1 MADTFKIKDAPMLGY
16 LNKDFELFYIC
27 EESLPDFSYH
37 YHDFYKLLI
46 HMQGDVSYH
55 IEGKEYALQPGDTLL
70 ISPGEIHKAELK
82 KACCYERII
91 AYISEEF
98 FKHEEA
104 FNVDLKQCFVLASD
118 NKSHVARFTKSS
130 GSLSQIVRVLKSCF
144 FSKDFGS
151 ELLKKVKLEE
161 YMIILNRLL
170 LSDNDKFISATSNP
184 KVIEALDYIN
194 NNLNKELSIES
205 IASSLYVNPS
215 YLMHLFKDETGYT
228 IGRYI
233 SEKRLFLASQYIANG
248 KTMTEA
254 CYLSGYQNSG
264 TFYYA
269 YKKRYGVSPKNH

>member
-55 IEGKEYALQPGDTLL
+55 IEGKEYALQSGDTLL

-104 FNVDLKQCFVLASD
+104 FNVDLKQCFVLG
-118 NKSHVARFTKSS
+118 K
-130 GSLSQIVRVLKSCF
+130 QIPC
-144 FSKDFGS
+144 G
-151 ELLKKVKLEE
+151 KV
-161 YMIILNRLL
+161 YQ
-170 LSDNDKFISATSNP
+170 
-184 KVIEALDYIN
+184 VIR
-194 NNLNKELSIES
+194 LSIPDS
-205 IASSLYVNPS
+205 PGV
-215 YLMHLFKDETGYT
+215 KVV
-228 IGRYI
+228 
-233 SEKRLFLASQYIANG
+233 LFLKG
-248 KTMTEA
+248 FRK
-254 CYLSGYQNSG
+254 
-264 TFYYA
+264 
-269 YKKRYGVSPKNH
+269 